1 MSHILC
7 VTNFTDET
15 ISFDATHLGPYG
27 AAFQIGIEDRQV
39 FTDLRLEVEI
49 DGHIEYKP
57 NGSYSYG
64 RSDQEFVDYV
74 YFDLLPDTAYSASVM
89 VRDGSEVVTDV
100 LNFTTPIPDQPY
112 PSWTWVKP
120 DWVPPVPYP
129 SDIIEGVLMY
139 DWDEEGQQWVAIL
152 AE

>member
-39 FTDLRLEVEI
+39 FTDLRFEVEI

-89 VRDGSEVVTDV
+89 VCDGSEVVTDV

-139 DWDEEGQQWVAIL
+139 DWDEEGQQWIAIL